1 VEVQGTAEGMAFTRD
16 QLDALLG
23 LAEGGL
29 TTIASMQSELLAT
42 PPAPRPSTR

>member
-1 VEVQGTAEGMAFTRD
+1 MTFSRS

-29 TTIASMQSELLAT
+29 ATISDAQTALVADAPT
-42 PPAPRPSTR
+42 PRAAR